1 MTVKTYSARDLRDSK
16 FLTDDSLSIITS
28 HGKPVKVTIPF
39 NDIMFNEGISRSLA
53 LNLVENHLITQVQ
66 GARMA
71 NMPLES
77 FLELMAEFKI
87 PVVNQT
93 KKEVYNEWSISLAL
107 ENKESALLIDEAKG
121 REIARHL
128 DVPVIGLTGLLLLAK
143 KKNMI
148 SAVMPLLIEIR
159 DNGYCLSDKFLKDI
173 SELSHEDY
181 WD

>member
-39 NDIMFNEGISRSLA
+39 NDVMFNEGISRSLA

-77 FLELMAEFKI
+77 FLDLMAEFKI
-87 PVVNQT
+87 PAANQT
-93 KKEVYNEWSISLAL
+93 KKEVCNEV
-107 ENKESALLIDEAKG
+107 E
-121 REIARHL
+121 RF
-128 DVPVIGLTGLLLLAK
+128 
-143 KKNMI
+143 M
-148 SAVMPLLIEIR
+148 
-159 DNGYCLSDKFLKDI
+159 
-173 SELSHEDY
+173 
-181 WD
+181 